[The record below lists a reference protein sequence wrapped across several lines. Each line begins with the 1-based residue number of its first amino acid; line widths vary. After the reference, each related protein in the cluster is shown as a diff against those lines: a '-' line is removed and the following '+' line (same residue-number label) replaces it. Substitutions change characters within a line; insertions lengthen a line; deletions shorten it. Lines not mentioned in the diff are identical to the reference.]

1 MTGPGVLYVVATPIG
16 NMGDISARARE
27 ILAGASAVAAEDTRH
42 SGRLLRELGLE
53 RPLVSLHEHNERA
66 RVAELVGRLQG
77 GESIA
82 LVSDAGTPLVS
93 DPGYL
98 LVAAAVEAGITVSP
112 VPGPSAAIAALS
124 ASGLPCDRFCF
135 EGFLPARAAARR
147 RRLAELA
154 AETRT
159 LVLYE
164 APHRI
169 AECLA
174 DLSEACGAGRRACV
188 ARELTKRFE
197 TFYRGGLGELAARA
211 KGRRRPRA
219 GRGGDPRRGR
229 AACRAGRRR
238 ARRDP
243 DGAAAPPAA
252 FGGRRRGG
260 KPRRRAARGC
270 LYARARTDEESGPAI
285 RLEARGPAHYGVS
298 GSRPGNRCVRKG
310 VEESPGSAWHGAR

>member
-1 MTGPGVLYVVATPIG
+1 MTVPGVLYVVATPIG
-16 NMGDISARARE
+16 NLGDVSARARE
-27 ILAGASAVAAEDTRH
+27 ILAGASVVAAEDTRH

-66 RVAELVGRLQG
+66 RVAELVGRLQE

-98 LVAAAVEAGITVSP
+98 LVAAAVEAGINVAP

-147 RRLAELA
+147 QRLAELA
-154 AETRT
+154 AEART

-169 AECLA
+169 ADCLA
-174 DLSEACGAGRRACV
+174 DLAATCGAARRACV
-188 ARELTKRFE
+188 AREITKRFE
-197 TFYRGGLGELAARA
+197 TFYRGTLGELAERA
-211 KGRRRPRA
+211 KSDA
-219 GRGGDPRRGR
+219 DMARGESVIVVEG
-229 AACRAGRRR
+229 
-238 ARRDP
+238 
-243 DGAAAPPAA
+243 APPAEPGA
-252 FGGRRRGG
+252 AQLDQMLAVLLRHLPPSAAAAAAANLAGVRRSD
-260 KPRRRAARGC
+260 A
-270 LYARARTDEESGPAI
+270 YARALALTRDG
-285 RLEARGPAHYGVS
+285 GD
-298 GSRPGNRCVRKG
+298 
-310 VEESPGSAWHGAR
+310 GAT

>member
-1 MTGPGVLYVVATPIG
+1 VAGPGVLYVVATPIG
-16 NMGDISARARE
+16 NMSDISARARE
-27 ILAGASAVAAEDTRH
+27 ILAASSAVAAEDTRH

-66 RVAELVGRLQG
+66 RVAELVGRLRA

-98 LVAAAVEAGITVSP
+98 LVSAAIEAGVTVTP
-112 VPGPSAAIAALS
+112 VPGPTAAIAALS

-154 AETRT
+154 ADPRT

-169 AECLA
+169 AECLE
-174 DLSEACGAGRRACV
+174 DLAAACGPSRRACV

-197 TFYRGGLGELAARA
+197 TFYRGTLGELA
-211 KGRRRPRA
+211 G
-219 GRGGDPRRGR
+219 
-229 AACRAGRRR
+229 
-238 ARRDP
+238 
-243 DGAAAPPAA
+243 
-252 FGGRRRGG
+252 
-260 KPRRRAARGC
+260 
-270 LYARARTDEESGPAI
+270 RARTDADV
-285 RLEARGPAHYGVS
+285 ARGESVVVVEGAPPAEPSTAELDRMLAVLLRHLPPSAAAAAAASLAGVT
-298 GSRPGNRCVRKG
+298 RADAYARALALNRDA
-310 VEESPGSAWHGAR
+310 PDDAT

>member
-1 MTGPGVLYVVATPIG
+1 MLYVVATPIG
-16 NMGDISARARE
+16 NLGDVSARARE
-27 ILAGASAVAAEDTRH
+27 ILAGASVVAAEDTRH

-77 GESIA
+77 GESVA

-98 LVAAAVEAGITVSP
+98 LVAAAVEAGITITP

-135 EGFLPARAAARR
+135 EGFLPARAGARR
-147 RRLAELA
+147 QRLAQLA
-154 AETRT
+154 AEART

-174 DLSEACGAGRRACV
+174 DLAAACGPGRRACV

-197 TFYRGGLGELAARA
+197 TFYRGTLGELAARA
-211 KGRRRPRA
+211 GSDGDMARGESVIIVEGAPAAEPGAAELDNMLAVLLRHLPPSAAAAAAASLA
-219 GRGGDPRRGR
+219 GV
-229 AACRAGRRR
+229 RR
-238 ARRDP
+238 AD
-243 DGAAAPPAA
+243 A
-252 FGGRRRGG
+252 
-260 KPRRRAARGC
+260 
-270 LYARARTDEESGPAI
+270 YARALVLT
-285 RLEARGPAHYGVS
+285 RG
-298 GSRPGNRCVRKG
+298 
-310 VEESPGSAWHGAR
+310 EDDSAT

>member
-1 MTGPGVLYVVATPIG
+1 VLYVVATPIG

-27 ILAGASAVAAEDTRH
+27 ILAGAHAVAAEDTRR

-66 RVAELVGRLQG
+66 RVAELVARLRA
-77 GESIA
+77 GESLA
-82 LVSDAGTPLVS
+82 LISDAGTPLVS

-98 LVAAAVEAGITVSP
+98 LVAAAIEAGIPVTP

-124 ASGLPCDRFCF
+124 AAGLPCDRFCF

-159 LVLYE
+159 LVIYE

-169 AECLA
+169 AECLE
-174 DLSEACGAGRRACV
+174 DLAAACGDDRRACV
-188 ARELTKRFE
+188 AREITKRFE

-211 KGRRRPRA
+211 KSEA
-219 GRGGDPRRGR
+219 DLARGECVVVVEGAPEPEPSVAKLDEILAVLLRHLP
-229 AACRAGRRR
+229 
-238 ARRDP
+238 P
-243 DGAAAPPAA
+243 SAAAAA
-252 FGGRRRGG
+252 AASLTGLRRSD
-260 KPRRRAARGC
+260 A
-270 LYARARTDEESGPAI
+270 YARALALSKDAAR
-285 RLEARGPAHYGVS
+285 EAT
-298 GSRPGNRCVRKG
+298 
-310 VEESPGSAWHGAR
+310 